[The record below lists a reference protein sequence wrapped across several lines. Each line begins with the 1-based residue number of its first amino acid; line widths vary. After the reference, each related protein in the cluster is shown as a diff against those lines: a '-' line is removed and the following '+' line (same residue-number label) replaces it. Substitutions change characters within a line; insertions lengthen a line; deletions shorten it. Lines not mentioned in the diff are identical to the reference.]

1 MVTAQKAY
9 QMLGNE
15 SVWKVAQQCDTIFR
29 HAGISY
35 SICGGV
41 AVCLHGYQ
49 RNTVDLDMVVR
60 PADSERIRAMFSK
73 HGWQWDEARRE
84 FRTGD
89 GFPIQ
94 MLMAGQKAGRDS
106 EVAVAVPEGRDNVEE
121 IEGMSVVRLSRL
133 IEMKLACGMG
143 DPRRTHRGFA
153 DVVELML
160 VRKLDGSFDR
170 LLHKSVR
177 KAYRDLVRRIAD
189 SDNA

>member
-1 MVTAQKAY
+1 MITAQKAY

-15 SVWKVAQQCDTIFR
+15 SVWQVAQQCDAIFR
-29 HAGISY
+29 HAEIPY

-60 PADSERIRAMFSK
+60 PADSAQIRTLLSQ
-73 HGWQWDEARRE
+73 HGCQWDQARCE

-94 MLMAGQKAGRDS
+94 LLMAGQKAGKDS
-106 EVAVAVPEGRDNVEE
+106 EVTVAVPEGRDNVET
-121 IEGMSVVRLSRL
+121 IEGMSVVRLTRL

-143 DPRRTHRGFA
+143 DPRRTHRDFA
-153 DVVELML
+153 DVVELIL
-160 VRKLDGSFDR
+160 VRGLDGSFAR
-170 LLHKSVR
+170 FLHKSVR
-177 KAYRDLVRRIAD
+177 RAFRDLARRITN
-189 SDNA
+189 SDDA